1 MGKGIESKLRYDIR
15 QVMVL
20 KTFVRCPEGIE
31 VISSNFQVVQYQVGI
46 NIEIED
52 VTPAKLDVLY
62 PGWT

>member
-1 MGKGIESKLRYDIR
+1 VGKGLGCELRYDIR

-20 KTFVRCPEGIE
+20 KTFVRCPKGIE
-31 VISSNFQVVQYQVGI
+31 VISSNFQVVYVQYQVGI

-62 PGWT
+62 PG

>member
-1 MGKGIESKLRYDIR
+1 MGKGIECELRYDIR

-20 KTFVRCPEGIE
+20 KTFVRCLKGIE

-62 PGWT
+62 PG

>member
-1 MGKGIESKLRYDIR
+1 
-15 QVMVL
+15 MVL
-20 KTFVRCPEGIE
+20 KTFVRCPKGIE
-31 VISSNFQVVQYQVGI
+31 VISSNFQVVYVQYQVGI